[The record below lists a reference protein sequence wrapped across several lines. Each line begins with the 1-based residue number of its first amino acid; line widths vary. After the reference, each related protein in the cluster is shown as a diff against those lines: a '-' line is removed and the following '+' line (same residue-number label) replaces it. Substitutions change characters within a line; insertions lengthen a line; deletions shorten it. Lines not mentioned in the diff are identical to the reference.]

1 MGQLWLELRY
11 QLLQASHL
19 GGMHKAAHAPMLPEM
34 KAKRPAHQAAGRF

>member
-19 GGMHKAAHAPMLPEM
+19 GGAREAARTSMLPEM
-34 KAKRPAHQAAGRF
+34 KAKRPNHEAAGRF